1 MKTFK
6 FTITL
11 IALFIT
17 VALVQS
23 CKNKN
28 PSVAKVFV
36 RSSSNELLSDAKV
49 VIIAEVKTNES
60 DIEYVDTLIT
70 NTSGY
75 VQFDLKDYF
84 EQAGKEVEVATFRV
98 ICRKGTLEGIGKI
111 RTRIYTTAV
120 ETIHVVQ

>member
-6 FTITL
+6 FAVTL
-11 IALFIT
+11 MALFLA

-28 PSVAKVFV
+28 PTVAKVFV
-36 RSSSNELLSDAKV
+36 RSESNELLADAKV

-70 NTSGY
+70 NSSGY
-75 VQFDLKDYF
+75 VQFDLKDYY
-84 EQAGKEVEVATFRV
+84 EEAGKKIDVATFRV
-98 ICRKGTLEGIGKI
+98 ICRKETLEGIGKI

>member
-1 MKTFK
+1 M
-6 FTITL
+6 
-11 IALFIT
+11 ALFLA

-28 PSVAKVFV
+28 PTVAKVFV
-36 RSSSNELLSDAKV
+36 RSESNELLADAKV

-70 NTSGY
+70 NSSGY
-75 VQFDLKDYF
+75 VQFDLKDYY
-84 EQAGKEVEVATFRV
+84 EEAGKKIDVATFRV
-98 ICRKGTLEGIGKI
+98 ICRKETLEGIGKI